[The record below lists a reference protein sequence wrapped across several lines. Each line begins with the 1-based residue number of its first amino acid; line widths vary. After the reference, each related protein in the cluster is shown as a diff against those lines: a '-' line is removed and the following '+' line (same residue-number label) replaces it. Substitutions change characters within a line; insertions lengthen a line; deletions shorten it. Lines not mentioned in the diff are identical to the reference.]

1 MTYSI
6 DILRVA
12 QKQLARIDRAQQQR
26 IIAAIRELAADP
38 RPSGC
43 KKLSG
48 RSAWRIR
55 IGPYRVIYEIHDQRL
70 LVLIVAIGNRKN
82 VYRRRVTS
90 GGKP

>member
-12 QKQLARIDRAQQQR
+12 QKQLAGIDRIQQQR
-26 IIAAIRELAADP
+26 IIDAVRALASDP

-48 RSAWRIR
+48 RPAWRIR
-55 IGPYRVIYEIHDQRL
+55 IGPYRVIYEIHDDRL
-70 LVLIVAIGNRKN
+70 LVLVVTIGDRKD
-82 VYRRRVTS
+82 VYR
-90 GGKP
+90 

>member
-12 QKQLARIDRAQQQR
+12 QKQLARIDRTQHQR
-26 IIAAIRELAADP
+26 IIDAIRALGTDP

-48 RSAWRIR
+48 RPAWRIR
-55 IGPYRVIYEIHDQRL
+55 IGPYRVIYEIHDDRL
-70 LVLIVAIGNRKN
+70 LVLVVIIGDRKD
-82 VYRRRVTS
+82 VYR
-90 GGKP
+90 